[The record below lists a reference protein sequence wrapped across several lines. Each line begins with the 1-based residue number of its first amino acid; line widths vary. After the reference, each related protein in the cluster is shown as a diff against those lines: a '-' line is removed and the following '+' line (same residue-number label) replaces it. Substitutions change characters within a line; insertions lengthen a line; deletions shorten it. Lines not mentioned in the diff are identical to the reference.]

1 MKLLKLGQSDA
12 VDALNYAKTY
22 RIADWLADDWAGVLL
37 DPLTGL
43 HALGDWANIAR
54 HQGLSALGN
63 ELDLVSFLNYLRDF
77 FANLGTSPGAYPQ
90 PAVDPA
96 KAPVLYPSGDAD
108 NALDPDTD
116 IDPARD
122 PVISPDPSIKPSR
135 NPTRIPEQILIPDL
149 TRIQTRSLSPCRT
162 WMRRTIRW
170 N

>member
-1 MKLLKLGQSDA
+1 MSNLSHGYSANFPVFSTYEAAEAYLLGQSDA

-77 FANLGTSPGAYPQ
+77 FANLGTRSYIL
-90 PAVDPA
+90 
-96 KAPVLYPSGDAD
+96 PVMQITLW
-108 NALDPDTD
+108 
-116 IDPARD
+116 I
-122 PVISPDPSIKPSR
+122 
-135 NPTRIPEQILIPDL
+135 RIRILIRPEIL
-149 TRIQTRSLSPCRT
+149 LFPRILR
-162 WMRRTIRW
+162 
-170 N
+170 